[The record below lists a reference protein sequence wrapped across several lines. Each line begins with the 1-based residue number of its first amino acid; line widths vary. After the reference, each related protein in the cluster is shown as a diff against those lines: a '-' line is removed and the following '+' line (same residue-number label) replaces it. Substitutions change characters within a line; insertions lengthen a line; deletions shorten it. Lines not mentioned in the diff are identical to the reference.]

1 MKCTSLMLCFKFFL
15 VKWKLHYVRTYTFGV
30 VSNTFHL
37 CLAIKQSKALN
48 TNTSAGITFRN
59 QRQPIS
65 FDVELIY
72 KLYAVYI
79 QYIMYTFFYNCT
91 YAPSGWLLFFQQV
104 LDTSEIQNSALAG
117 FVYFCLMHDNNLI
130 HSSFLCANSKHQ
142 NCITMHFDAIN
153 IICQIMINN
162 LKHIGRNSNLKLQ
175 LLIPH

>member
-1 MKCTSLMLCFKFFL
+1 MEIALC
-15 VKWKLHYVRTYTFGV
+15 TYTFGV

-37 CLAIKQSKALN
+37 CLAVKQSKALN

-72 KLYAVYI
+72 KLYVVYI
-79 QYIMYTFFYNCT
+79 HHVYLFQNYT
-91 YAPSGWLLFFQQV
+91 YALSGRLLFFKQV
-104 LDTSEIQNSALAG
+104 LNTSEIQNFALAG
-117 FVYFCLMHDNNLI
+117 FVYFCLMHDNTLI